1 MLDAVMQ
8 VGVNDFL
15 REGLDRPA
23 GGDELRE
30 DLGAVP
36 VGFEH
41 PFHAIELSDDFPQAG
56 LECFRIRLG
65 VMMDVRFWH
74 SEAA

>member
-8 VGVNDFL
+8 MGVNDFL
-15 REGLDRPA
+15 REGLDRFT

-30 DLGAVP
+30 HLCAVS

-41 PFHAIELSDDFPQAG
+41 PLHAIELSDNFSQAG
-56 LECFRIRLG
+56 FERIRIRLG
-65 VMMDVRFWH
+65 VMMEVRFRH
-74 SEAA
+74 SEGV